1 MKSHMTHK
9 MLLLLYSV
17 RNMTDIS
24 GYHLLQM
31 LPKTTVTV
39 LLWLWLLLSLLLLL
53 RV

>member
-1 MKSHMTHK
+1 MKSHKTHK
-9 MLLLLYSV
+9 MLLFLYSV

-24 GYHLLQM
+24 GYHLLRM

-39 LLWLWLLLSLLLLL
+39 LLWLLLSLLLLL